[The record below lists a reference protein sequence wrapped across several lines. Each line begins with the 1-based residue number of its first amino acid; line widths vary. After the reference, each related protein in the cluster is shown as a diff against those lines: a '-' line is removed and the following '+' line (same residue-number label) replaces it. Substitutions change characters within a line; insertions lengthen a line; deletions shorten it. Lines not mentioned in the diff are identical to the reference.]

1 MTSPGFTFTE
11 AFATVPFTRTRP
23 ASHASLATVLLL
35 INLETFKNLSHL
47 ILFPSCNKEL
57 PQFSQQFLSSISYW
71 IVYLNYAFTASFNAL
86 PALNFGALHAAIIIV
101 SFV

>member
-11 AFATVPFTRTRP
+11 AFATVPFTRARP
-23 ASHASLATVLLL
+23 A
-35 INLETFKNLSHL
+35 
-47 ILFPSCNKEL
+47 CNKEL